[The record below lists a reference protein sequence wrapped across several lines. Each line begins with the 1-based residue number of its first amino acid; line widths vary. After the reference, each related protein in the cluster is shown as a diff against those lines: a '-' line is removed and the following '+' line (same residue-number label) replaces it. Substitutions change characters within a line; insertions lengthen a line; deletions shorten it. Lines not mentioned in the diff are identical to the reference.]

1 MLGRPSSRADE
12 SPNPTNCASGYSH
25 VYISFTVGFD
35 GGDVRAG
42 VDGGDV
48 RAGVDGGDVRAGVD
62 ADEDEDEDEDG
73 DAEFLRAI
81 SAAAAFFAAAN
92 LAAKLLS

>member
-25 VYISFTVGFD
+25 VYISFTVGF
-35 GGDVRAG
+35 
-42 VDGGDV
+42 
-48 RAGVDGGDVRAGVD
+48 DGGDVRAGVD

>member
-12 SPNPTNCASGYSH
+12 SPNPTNWASGYSH
-25 VYISFTVGFD
+25 VYISFTVGLT
-35 GGDVRAG
+35 VG

-48 RAGVDGGDVRAGVD
+48 RAGVDGGDVRVGV
-62 ADEDEDEDEDG
+62 DEDEDEAEDEDG

-81 SAAAAFFAAAN
+81 SAAAAFFAATN